1 MILSEE
7 ARKKHNVNV
16 EHEWEFWNLYIY
28 AVISPWSSYKNAY
41 NVHSLYFVC
50 IFFSYFGARV
60 EGADWE
66 TNKLNSCRFSMRNN
80 WPNKYLASVI
90 SLSFYIFI
98 YIDRLHWQRQQF
110 MATKPLHRQLVNL
123 LVLIVSPFFVI
134 CIETLDILTVVSANS
149 W

>member
-1 MILSEE
+1 MNESSEIYIFMLSFHLDHHI
-7 ARKKHNVNV
+7 KTLITYTVYTLCV
-16 EHEWEFWNLYIY
+16 F
-28 AVISPWSSYKNAY
+28 
-41 NVHSLYFVC
+41 
-50 IFFSYFGARV
+50 FFSYFGARV